1 MGPGIRPPL
10 MEFLRP
16 GFLLAGGLFALL
28 PLVLHLLVP
37 RTRERRVLPTVRF
50 LTPSART
57 RIRVQRR
64 PTDLRLLAL
73 RMAFAFLLGA
83 AFAGV
88 HWHGWGG
95 GGTETLLVVD
105 GGERLGAGW
114 PGVREAVSERWSPG
128 DPVVVVDGVDVE
140 GGVRLRRGVPSDLEE
155 LVRLLEDG
163 DGASPNTLAVLLRAL
178 RDEAAGGRLVPGAP
192 DSIQAVLVSG
202 ARAGMW
208 PPGVTR
214 VRPLLWPGSVEW
226 IPPRFP
232 NPIPVPSVEVEAAP
246 ELAVLLEGA
255 LASAGWRVVPTLGGT
270 GEVGTVGGGTRDTAS
285 DQVPDPAPD
294 TEPDTAPDA
303 ILQEEPGVGPG
314 VGPDLRIRLAVVPV
328 PPGDDLWQI
337 PEESVGGEGGSG
349 GGDGD
354 RPALQPGEA
363 PQGWQAEEATRVPA
377 HNSTEV
383 VLPDGRRFRGW
394 GPSAPGTPG
403 PGAMVPLFRSG
414 GYPAAAARQ
423 EASPAGDAS
432 LCRVV
437 MPLVPGGLPTGAG
450 APGLPDLMDGLL
462 RWACPLVDPAP
473 LALAAEVRAMLA
485 HPRGPDGTLGESWNV
500 GGEEI
505 GRGEPGSG
513 PVAIRDIRTPE
524 EGLSLTPALLALAL
538 LLLLG
543 EIALIR
549 GRRAQS
555 RVMETGMESRMEER
569 RGEDGGTRR

>member
-1 MGPGIRPPL
+1 
-10 MEFLRP
+10 MELLRP
-16 GFLLAGGLFALL
+16 GFLLAGGLFALF

-37 RTRERRVLPTVRF
+37 RTRELRVLPTVRF

-73 RMAFAFLLGA
+73 RMAFALLLGA

-95 GGTETLLVVD
+95 GGTATLMVVD

-155 LVRLLEDG
+155 LVRLLEEG
-163 DGASPNTLAVLLRAL
+163 DGASPNTLSVLLRAL
-178 RDEAAGGRLVPGAP
+178 RDEAAGGRAVPGAP
-192 DSIQAVLVSG
+192 DSIQAVLVSA

-208 PPGVTR
+208 PPGLTR

-232 NPIPVPSVEVEAAP
+232 QPISIPSVEVEAAP
-246 ELAVLLEGA
+246 ELAALLEGA
-255 LASAGWRVVPTLGGT
+255 LASAGWRVVPTLGG
-270 GEVGTVGGGTRDTAS
+270 VGDVGGGTRDTAS

-294 TEPDTAPDA
+294 TELDTAPDA
-303 ILQEEPGVGPG
+303 ILQEEPG

-328 PPGDDLWQI
+328 PPGDDLWHT
-337 PEESVGGEGGSG
+337 PE
-349 GGDGD
+349 
-354 RPALQPGEA
+354 
-363 PQGWQAEEATRVPA
+363 GWQAEEATRVPA
-377 HNSTEV
+377 PNSTEV

-414 GYPAAAARQ
+414 GHPAAAARQ

-432 LCRVV
+432 VCRVV
-437 MPLVPGGLPTGAG
+437 VPLVPGGSAPGPSD
-450 APGLPDLMDGLL
+450 PGLPDLMDGLL
-462 RWACPLVDPAP
+462 RWGCPLVDPAP
-473 LALAAEVRAMLA
+473 LALAAEVGDMLA
-485 HPRGPDGTLGESWNV
+485 HPRGPNGTRGRAWDGV
-500 GGEEI
+500 GEEI
-505 GRGEPGSG
+505 GRGEPGPG

-549 GRRAQS
+549 GRRAQP
-555 RVMETGMESRMEER
+555 RVMEAGMEGRMEGR
-569 RGEDGGTRR
+569 RGEDGG